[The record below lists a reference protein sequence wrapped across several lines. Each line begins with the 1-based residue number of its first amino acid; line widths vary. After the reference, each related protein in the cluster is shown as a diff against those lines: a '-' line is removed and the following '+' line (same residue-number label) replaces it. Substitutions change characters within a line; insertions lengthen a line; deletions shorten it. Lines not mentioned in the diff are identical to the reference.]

1 MISRPGGLDG
11 LLVFE
16 PRVFRDDRGYFVE
29 LHQAARYRDFG
40 LEATFVQDNLSHS
53 RRGVVRGLH
62 YQWQHPQGKLV
73 SVVRGAIWDVAVDLR
88 RASPTFGHWWAI
100 RLDDRTHTQFWLPAG
115 FAHGF
120 QALED
125 DTLVLYK
132 VTDFW
137 QPGDERTL
145 AWDDPQ
151 LAITW
156 PLADAIVSAKDRQ
169 GQRFSEATAF

>member
-1 MISRPGGLDG
+1 
-11 LLVFE
+11 
-16 PRVFRDDRGYFVE
+16 
-29 LHQAARYRDFG
+29 
-40 LEATFVQDNLSHS
+40 
-53 RRGVVRGLH
+53 
-62 YQWQHPQGKLV
+62 
-73 SVVRGAIWDVAVDLR
+73 VRGAIWDVAVDLR

-151 LAITW
+151 LAIAW